1 MYIEKEKYHYN
12 MLVKIHCATVRGL
25 VAAGFKYYV
34 EDKSDSI
41 NLSRQITPIIS
52 IVVYIHRNRCSF

>member
-1 MYIEKEKYHYN
+1 
-12 MLVKIHCATVRGL
+12 MLVKLHCATVRGL
-25 VAAGFKYYV
+25 VAAGFKYHV
-34 EDKSDSI
+34 EDKRGSI

>member
-1 MYIEKEKYHYN
+1 
-12 MLVKIHCATVRGL
+12 MLVKIHCATLHGL
-25 VAAGFKYYV
+25 VAAGFKYHV
-34 EDKSDSI
+34 EDRSDSV

>member
-1 MYIEKEKYHYN
+1 M
-12 MLVKIHCATVRGL
+12 KIHCATVRGL
-25 VAAGFKYYV
+25 VAAGFKYHV

-41 NLSRQITPIIS
+41 NLSRQIIS

>member
-1 MYIEKEKYHYN
+1 
-12 MLVKIHCATVRGL
+12 MLVQIHCATVRGL
-25 VAAGFKYYV
+25 LAAGFKYHV

-41 NLSRQITPIIS
+41 ILSRQITPIIG